1 MEDNQWITIK
11 RQDNETLIKVYG
23 DYELIGFFPAGNGSN
38 MAIVLKETKKE
49 DSTNEWKQKAI

>member
-11 RQDNETLIKVYG
+11 RQDNETLIKVHG

-49 DSTNEWKQKAI
+49 DSTNE